1 MYAPIQFEHAQELT
15 NVLQG
20 GKHPFADAV
29 ASYSAEAFRR
39 MHRPGFVNALM
50 FSANAQFTQD
60 TVMLQD
66 YVESSASLFSCGE
79 GDLD

>member
-1 MYAPIQFEHAQELT
+1 MLT
-15 NVLQG
+15 VAVQG

-29 ASYSAEAFRR
+29 TSYSAEAFRR

-66 YVESSASLFSCGE
+66 YVESSALLFSCSKDDPG
-79 GDLD
+79 